1 MFLDCYNDSF
11 QSILNTSHPSK
22 LGVFM
27 RRMIRTNTF
36 FIFVI
41 TLFFVFLA
49 SSNLYSQIITPE
61 KYFGF
66 QPGTDRNLFNYD
78 PLIDYLQKLD
88 EVSPKLKMVNIGT
101 SPLGK
106 EMYIA
111 FISSEENI
119 QNLDKLKGINKE
131 LALNPNILDAEL
143 SNMINDGKV
152 FVLATLSM
160 HSGEVAP
167 SQSAPLIAY
176 ELVNQDNAEVN
187 NLLKNVVYMMVPS
200 HNPDGMDMVVDHYNK
215 YKGTK
220 YEGSSMP
227 GIYHKYVG
235 HDNNRD
241 FVSLSQTDTKAISKI
256 YSLDWFPQVMVE
268 KHQMGYTGPRYF
280 VPPNHDPI
288 AENIDAGIWN
298 WNGIFGSNIIKD
310 LTREGLSG
318 VSQHYL
324 FDDYWPGS
332 TETCIWKNVI
342 GFLTEA
348 ASAKYATPIFI
359 EPNELK
365 VWGKG
370 LSEYKKSVNM
380 PLPWPGG
387 WWGLEDIVQYEIE
400 STKSILKTAA
410 TNREEILQFRNE
422 LCMREVQKGKTI
434 PPYYYILPKEQHDE
448 SEFVDLVNLL
458 MEHGVNVY
466 ELAGDI
472 NFNNRLYSSG
482 DVVIPL
488 SQAFRPFIKEVMEKQ
503 KFPVRHYTPNG
514 KIIKPYDITSWS
526 LPLHRGI
533 SSIEVNEK
541 SKEIESNLKKI
552 DDNYSLKKET
562 PNKYWGVILNV
573 NNNESFKI
581 AFSALAK
588 GMDVSRTEAKV
599 EVDGETIPKGSFLI
613 ESSDELTSL
622 LNGGKISPKFVT
634 SKNGISSKS
643 ISLPRIG
650 LVETYFHDMDAGW
663 TRYIFDTYDL
673 PFRVIRPGDF
683 EDLNVSKNFDVVIF
697 PSSRKSVLM
706 NGKYK
711 SGDDYYV
718 TDYPPEYTK
727 GLGKKGFQKLLAF
740 IEDGG
745 IILSWGNST
754 ELFMGSMK
762 IEKSDDESEE
772 FQLPVKDVSKKLSK
786 DGLYIPGSFTK
797 MLLTKDHPIT
807 LGMEEEIGVFYRG
820 RPVFE
825 TSIPS
830 LDLDRRVIGR
840 FPEEEILMS
849 GYSEKE
855 KLLGNKTGLVWLKK
869 GRGQLVLFAFNPQF
883 RASTNV
889 SYKLLFNSLLLPK
902 L

>member
-1 MFLDCYNDSF
+1 MKHFIKTYNTHIFL
-11 QSILNTSHPSK
+11 L
-22 LGVFM
+22 
-27 RRMIRTNTF
+27 
-36 FIFVI
+36 
-41 TLFFVFLA
+41 TLLIAFFV
-49 SSNLYSQIITPE
+49 SPNINSQITAPDAH
-61 KYFGF
+61 FGF
-66 QPGTDRNLFNYD
+66 QPGTDGNLFNYES
-78 PLIDYLQKLD
+78 LIDYLQKLD
-88 EVSPKLKMVNIGT
+88 DASSKLKLVNIGK
-101 SPLGK
+101 SPLGRD
-106 EMYIA
+106 MYIA
-111 FISSEENI
+111 FISSAENI
-119 QNLDKLKGINKE
+119 ANLDKLKEINKQ
-131 LALNPNILDAEL
+131 LALDPNISKSEL
-143 SNMINDGKV
+143 SGMVDNGKV
-152 FVLATLSM
+152 FLLATLSM

-176 ELVNQDNAEVN
+176 ELITEKNPEVEN
-187 NLLKNVVYMMVPS
+187 WLDNVVYMMVPC

-241 FVSLSQTDTKAISKI
+241 FVSLTQTDTKAIAEI
-256 YSLDWFPQVMVE
+256 YNLDWFPQVMVE

-310 LTREGLSG
+310 LTSKGLSG

-387 WWGLEDIVQYEIE
+387 WWRLADIVEYEIE
-400 STKSILKTAA
+400 SNKSIIKTSSA
-410 TNREEILQFRNE
+410 NRKEILQFRND
-422 LCMREVQKGKTI
+422 LCKREVLKGKTT
-434 PPYYYILPKEQHDE
+434 PPFYYIMPQKQHDK

-458 MEHGVNVY
+458 MEHGVDVY
-466 ELAGDI
+466 KLSEDVNI
-472 NFNNRLYSSG
+472 NNRLYNTG
-482 DVVIPL
+482 DIVVPL
-488 SQAFRPFIKEVMEKQ
+488 SQPFRPFIKEVMERQ
-503 KFPVRHYTPNG
+503 KFPLRHYTPNG

-526 LPLHRGI
+526 LPLHRGVR
-533 SSIEVNEK
+533 SIEINEMSNK
-541 SKEIESNLKKI
+541 IEPLLSQI
-552 DDNYSLKKET
+552 EGGYSLE
-562 PNKYWGVILNV
+562 NKMPGNYWGVLLSI

-581 AFSALAK
+581 AFSALIK
-588 GMDVSRTEAKV
+588 GLDVRRTEAKIHF
-599 EVDGETIPKGSFLI
+599 EDEIIPKGSFLI
-613 ESSDELTSL
+613 EYADDLTDIL
-622 LNGGKISPKFVT
+622 HGIKVPPKYVIT
-634 SKNGISSKS
+634 KEGISSVP

-663 TRYIFDTYDL
+663 TRFVFDFYNL
-673 PFRVIRPGDF
+673 PYEVIRPGEF
-683 EDLNVSKNFDVVIF
+683 EDLNVSKNFDMIIF
-697 PSSRKSVLM
+697 PDSRKSILM
-706 NGKYK
+706 SGKYK
-711 SGDDYYV
+711 SGDDYFV

-727 GLGKKGFQKLLAF
+727 GMGKKGFQNLLTF
-740 IEDGG
+740 IEEGG
-745 IILSWGNST
+745 IILSWGAST
-754 ELFMGSMK
+754 ELFMGALK
-762 IEKSDDESEE
+762 IEKSKDE
-772 FQLPVKDVSKKLSK
+772 FQLPVKDISKNLSK
-786 DGLYIPGSFTK
+786 EGLYIPGSFVR

-807 LGMEEEIGVFYRG
+807 LGMQDEIGVFYRG
-820 RPVFE
+820 RPVFA

-830 LDLDRRVIGR
+830 LDLDRRVIGK
-840 FPEEEILMS
+840 FPEEKILLS
-849 GYSEKE
+849 GYSENE
-855 KLLGNKTGLVWLKK
+855 KKLANKTGLVWLKK
-869 GRGQLVLFAFNPQF
+869 GKGQLVLFAFSPQF
-883 RASTNV
+883 RASTNI
-889 SYKLLFNSLLLPK
+889 SYKLLFNSVLLPK

>member
-1 MFLDCYNDSF
+1 
-11 QSILNTSHPSK
+11 
-22 LGVFM
+22 M
-27 RRMIRTNTF
+27 RRKMKTNTF
-36 FIFVI
+36 LIMII
-41 TLFFVFLA
+41 TLLFVFLE
-49 SSNLYSQIITPE
+49 SSNLFSQIITPE
-61 KYFGF
+61 QHFGF
-66 QPGTDRNLFNYD
+66 KPGTNRNLFNYD

-88 EVSPKLKMVNIGT
+88 EASPRIKMVNIGK
-101 SPLGK
+101 SPMRK

-119 QNLDKLKGINKE
+119 QNLDNLKRINKE
-131 LALNPNILDAEL
+131 LAINPNILDTEL
-143 SNMINDGKV
+143 SDMINNGKV

-176 ELVNQDNAEVN
+176 QLVTSDNPEDIIS
-187 NLLKNVVYMMVPS
+187 LKNVVYMMIPS

-241 FVSLSQTDTKAISKI
+241 FVSLTQEDTKAIASI
-256 YSLDWFPQVMVE
+256 YNLDWFPQVMVE

-298 WNGIFGSNIIKD
+298 WTGIFGSNIIKD

-348 ASAKYATPIFI
+348 ASANYATPIYI
-359 EPNELK
+359 ESNELK

-370 LSEYKKSVNM
+370 LSEYKKSINM

-387 WWGLEDIVQYEIE
+387 WWGLEDIVKYEIE
-400 STKSILKTAA
+400 STKSILKTAS

-422 LCMREVQKGKTI
+422 LCMREVERGKTI
-434 PPYYYILPKEQHDE
+434 PPYYYIMPKKQHDE

-458 MEHGVNVY
+458 KEHGVDIY
-466 ELAGDI
+466 ELSEDV
-472 NFNNRLYSSG
+472 NFNNRIYSLG
-482 DVVIPL
+482 DIVIPL
-488 SQAFRPFIKEVMEKQ
+488 AQPFRPFIKEVMEKQ
-503 KFPVRHYTPNG
+503 KFPVRHYTPKG

-526 LPLHRGI
+526 LPLHRGV
-533 SSIEVNEK
+533 SSVEVNER
-541 SKEIESNLKKI
+541 SNEIESSLQKI
-552 DDNYSLKKET
+552 ENTYSLKREAT
-562 PNKYWGVILNV
+562 TDNWGIILNV
-573 NNNESFKI
+573 NINESYKI
-581 AFSALAK
+581 AFHALVNGLDVERTSAA
-588 GMDVSRTEAKV
+588 T

-613 ESSDELTSL
+613 ENSDELKDM
-622 LNGGKISPKFVT
+622 LNRSKVPPKYIA
-634 SKNGISSKS
+634 SEKGISSKPMN
-643 ISLPRIG
+643 LPRIG

-663 TRYIFDTYDL
+663 TRFIFDTYNV
-673 PFRVIRPGDF
+673 PFKVIRPGEF
-683 EDLNVSKNFDVVIF
+683 KDLNVAKNFDVVIF
-697 PSSRKSVLM
+697 PNSRKSILM
-706 NGKYK
+706 DGKYK

-727 GLGKKGFQKLLAF
+727 GMGKKGFQNLLTF

-745 IILSWGNST
+745 IILSWGAST
-754 ELFMGSMK
+754 ELFMGTLK
-762 IEKSDDESEE
+762 NEKSNDEIEE
-772 FQLPVKDVSKKLSK
+772 YQLPVRNISKSLSK
-786 DGLYIPGSFTK
+786 EGLYLPGSFTR

-820 RPVFE
+820 TPVFQ
-825 TSIPS
+825 TSVPS
-830 LDLDRRVIGR
+830 LDLDRRVIGK
-840 FPEEEILMS
+840 FPEDEILMS

-855 KLLGNKTGLVWLKK
+855 KLIGNKTGLVWLKK
-869 GRGQLVLFAFNPQF
+869 GKGQLVLFAFNPQF

-889 SYKLLFNSLLLPK
+889 SYKLLFNSILLPK